1 MVDRE
6 TAIIKSVPEP
16 HLRCWVDAELELGLL
31 AVVHGQPL
39 HQQRGEAGA
48 GAAAERVEDK
58 EPLGGKIDTDLPYS
72 NAHLIEASSNSTHL
86 EASAVVCQL
95 ADPVQH
101 QVDDLLA
108 DGVVPASVVVRRV
121 LLAGHQ
127 LLGVEQ
133 LAVGAS
139 PG

>member
-1 MVDRE
+1 M
-6 TAIIKSVPEP
+6 
-16 HLRCWVDAELELGLL
+16 
-31 AVVHGQPL
+31 
-39 HQQRGEAGA
+39 
-48 GAAAERVEDK
+48 EDK
-58 EPLGGKIDTDLPYS
+58 EALDGKIVTDDQMS
-72 NAHLIEASSNSTHL
+72 IGVDNKASSNSTHL

-108 DGVVPASVVVRRV
+108 DGVVPTSVVVRRV

>member
-1 MVDRE
+1 M
-6 TAIIKSVPEP
+6 
-16 HLRCWVDAELELGLL
+16 
-31 AVVHGQPL
+31 
-39 HQQRGEAGA
+39 
-48 GAAAERVEDK
+48 EDK
-58 EPLGGKIDTDLPYS
+58 EALNGKIVNDVLYS
-72 NAHLIEASSNSTHL
+72 YVHLIKASSKLTHL

-108 DGVVPASVVVRRV
+108 DGVVPTSVVVRRV

-139 PG
+139 PE

>member
-1 MVDRE
+1 M
-6 TAIIKSVPEP
+6 
-16 HLRCWVDAELELGLL
+16 
-31 AVVHGQPL
+31 
-39 HQQRGEAGA
+39 
-48 GAAAERVEDK
+48 
-58 EPLGGKIDTDLPYS
+58 
-72 NAHLIEASSNSTHL
+72 SSNLTHL

-108 DGVVPASVVVRRV
+108 DGVVPTSVVVRRV

-127 LLGVEQ
+127 LLRVEQ

-139 PG
+139 PE

>member
-1 MVDRE
+1 MN
-6 TAIIKSVPEP
+6 T
-16 HLRCWVDAELELGLL
+16 
-31 AVVHGQPL
+31 
-39 HQQRGEAGA
+39 
-48 GAAAERVEDK
+48 
-58 EPLGGKIDTDLPYS
+58 
-72 NAHLIEASSNSTHL
+72 SSILSHL

-139 PG
+139 PE